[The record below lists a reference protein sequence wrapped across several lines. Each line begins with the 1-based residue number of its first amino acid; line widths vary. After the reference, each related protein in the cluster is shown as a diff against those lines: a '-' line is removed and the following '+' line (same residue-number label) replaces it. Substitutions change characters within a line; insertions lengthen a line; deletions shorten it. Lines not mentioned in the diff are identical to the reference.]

1 MFGSILSYIALRLLG
16 EGPED
21 GEDRA
26 MARGRGWTLD
36 RGGAVAT
43 PSWGKFWLSVW
54 LYSFTRTCSF
64 TQKGFLNYRGTT
76 FVNALLNRICCLR

>member
-1 MFGSILSYIALRLLG
+1 MFGSALCYIGLRLLG

-26 MARGRGWTLD
+26 MARGRRWILD
-36 RGGAVAT
+36 HGGAVGI

-54 LYSFTRTCSF
+54 SPQPLTLLYLNFLHSKQICIFTWDYVDVVR
-64 TQKGFLNYRGTT
+64 
-76 FVNALLNRICCLR
+76 